1 MGWYGKDDYSYANEA
16 WYRPRVIWKEKQIM
30 EAHSRDRGWSF
41 IKLSIN
47 QEFLEHF
54 EFQLISEEQISD
66 IDKSRYWIL
75 EDTGHGTKSL
85 KCLE

>member
-1 MGWYGKDDYSYANEA
+1 MGWYGLDDYRYAREA
-16 WYRPRVIWKEKQIM
+16 WYRPRFIWEEKQIM
-30 EAHSRDRGWSF
+30 EAHSGDRGWSF

-54 EFQLISEEQISD
+54 EFQLISEEQIDD

-85 KCLE
+85 ECLE

>member
-1 MGWYGKDDYSYANEA
+1 
-16 WYRPRVIWKEKQIM
+16 M
-30 EAHSRDRGWSF
+30 EAHSGDRGWSF

-54 EFQLISEEQISD
+54 EFQLISEEQIAD

-75 EDTGHGTKSL
+75 EDTGYGTKSL

>member
-1 MGWYGKDDYSYANEA
+1 
-16 WYRPRVIWKEKQIM
+16 M

-54 EFQLISEEQISD
+54 EFQLISEEQIAD

-75 EDTGHGTKSL
+75 KDTGHGTKSL
-85 KCLE
+85 KSLE